1 MASKPRAKMEIPE
14 RAKQFMPFSAVHG
27 LEAALA
33 AKERVVVPPVTLTE
47 DMAEE
52 LDRRLRQLT
61 VGQMVTVV
69 YFCRGEYRKLT
80 GMVAKI
86 EETSR
91 ILQVVATRVA
101 FGDIASLSIE

>member
-1 MASKPRAKMEIPE
+1 MGSKPRVKMEISE
-14 RAKQFMPFSAVHG
+14 RAKQFMPFAAVHG
-27 LEAALA
+27 LEAALE
-33 AKERVVVPPVTLTE
+33 AKERVVVPPVTLSE

-61 VGQMVTVV
+61 VGQMITVV

-91 ILQVVATRVA
+91 VLQVVGTRIA

>member
-1 MASKPRAKMEIPE
+1 MEIAE
-14 RAKQFMPFSAVHG
+14 RAKQFMPFSALHG

-33 AKERVVVPPVTLTE
+33 AKERVVVPPITLSE

-52 LDRRLRQLT
+52 LDRKLRQLRA
-61 VGQMVTVV
+61 GQMVTIV
-69 YFCRGEYRKLT
+69 YFSHGEYRKLT

-91 ILQVVATRVA
+91 ILQVVATRIA
-101 FGDIASLSIE
+101 FSDIAELTV